1 LFYHL
6 TLQKKLSIF
15 IPMVKKTLSQKA
27 MDILSENFDNPDQ
40 AETQLKELLKQ
51 KNNEMPLEE
60 ISTWHARKSSW

>member
-1 LFYHL
+1 
-6 TLQKKLSIF
+6 
-15 IPMVKKTLSQKA
+15 MVKKTLSQKA

-60 ISTWHARKSSW
+60 ISIWHARKSSW